1 MIITYIMNNKLEKK
15 LLYIKAKEYVSQL
28 KGIESFTISYVNDED
43 FVWYKKQLKLFFKID
58 QIDSLITL
66 EHPISKKELIEIIN
80 KILKNKTFSKCIQ
93 LFEEKIAIHL
103 NINNLD
109 DFLNSIFRYNQ
120 TFDLS
125 LLFLEPE
132 RILVINDDEYEVHL
146 HYCINN

>member
-1 MIITYIMNNKLEKK
+1 MNNILEKK

-28 KGIESFTISYVNDED
+28 KGIESFTISYINNED
-43 FVWYKKQLKLFFKID
+43 YIWHRQQLKLFFNID
-58 QIDSLITL
+58 QIGREITIN
-66 EHPISKKELIEIIN
+66 HPINPKELIEVVSEL
-80 KILKNKTFSKCIQ
+80 LKNNDFLKCIK

-109 DFLNSIFRYNQ
+109 AFLNSIFKYNQ

-132 RILVINDDEYEVHL
+132 RILIINDKEYEIFL
-146 HYCINN
+146 HYFIK

>member
-1 MIITYIMNNKLEKK
+1 MNNKLEKK

-43 FVWYKKQLKLFFKID
+43 FVWYKKQLKLFFKIE
-58 QIDSLITL
+58 QIDSRMTL
-66 EHPISKKELIEIIN
+66 DHPISKKKLIEIVN
-80 KILKNKTFSKCIQ
+80 KTLKNNGFSKCIQ
-93 LFEEKIAIHL
+93 LVEEKIAIHL

-132 RILVINDDEYEVHL
+132 RILVINDDEYEVYL

>member
-1 MIITYIMNNKLEKK
+1 MNNKLEKK

-43 FVWYKKQLKLFFKID
+43 FVWYKKQLKLFFKIE
-58 QIDSLITL
+58 QIDSRMTL
-66 EHPISKKELIEIIN
+66 EHPISKKKLIEIVN
-80 KILKNKTFSKCIQ
+80 NILKNNGFSKCIQ

-109 DFLNSIFRYNQ
+109 EFLNSIFRYNQ

-125 LLFLEPE
+125 LLFLKPE

>member
-1 MIITYIMNNKLEKK
+1 MNNKLEKK

-43 FVWYKKQLKLFFKID
+43 FVWYKKQLKLFFKIE
-58 QIDSLITL
+58 QIDSRMTL
-66 EHPISKKELIEIIN
+66 DHPISKKKLIEIVN
-80 KILKNKTFSKCIQ
+80 KILKNNGFSKCIQ
-93 LFEEKIAIHL
+93 LVEEKIAIHL

-132 RILVINDDEYEVHL
+132 RILVINDDEYEVYL